1 MKDFEG
7 QRRFNPAKL
16 PTLGEPLQTLDITPQ
31 ISQAYREKM
40 RMDEGYIR
48 SIEQNEKQ
56 ELKNLD
62 TQAANAE
69 RKATQQSEFMNSLM
83 EFAPSLVKL
92 GQQQLQAKIKED
104 EVQGKMKKFDMDF
117 SDIQNLP
124 YYQQQMTE
132 LEAVRNDHDANAAEA
147 FRRTR
152 NYEIA
157 RVYKSLNSAERV
169 GFAKA
174 FLAEKQAEWPAYLS
188 EQMTSNDELEINV
201 GGDTFTPSTAE
212 GASQNSAA
220 AKALYR
226 KFLIDNGMTGMNDF
240 FMEEFFTGGENG
252 ARNSTYKVIAK
263 RNQHDAKI
271 HAENNYLRITAEN
284 SAEVKTNPQTANGI
298 KVLNAIGLLQ
308 DRNGNPLDGFAKAT
322 KFKEHVEG
330 LIDSG
335 VLRTQQDVQTYLENT
350 PDPVTGGTI
359 ANRVTLNGS
368 LKLAVTKR
376 NNADYSDF
384 VASQKAAYYGP
395 DGLHFQAMAAA
406 ERSRA
411 DPNDR
416 MTGDEYLKLQQ
427 IAVQYTGTTDKRLE
441 EWWLH
446 ESEHGQNFE
455 ENLQMIKEMADDGY
469 GLTPE
474 LVRAALGYSP
484 QAEQY
489 INIAKGQANARQR
502 TGGFSKSYQT
512 LKTTIQQV
520 SGYAG
525 RDSEAVSG
533 KQAYLLN
540 ELHRQVKHTA
550 NFLMNRDDTRFHDPL
565 QAEQEALRQVLEV
578 ARADGL
584 NMDDRL
590 KKDKLYAAG
599 SNNEFNNFFASDAI
613 SSRRSSAKKQIE
625 IYTNQI
631 NYFND
636 SHKKFGVD
644 LEAAG
649 AYVNPAVLAL
659 AAKTYYNEDGS
670 FNTNFSMP
678 EGIKQLDSLIPD
690 MNQIQ
695 IMQKLL
701 ETNKIVD
708 SKGNAYT
715 LSPPP
720 SMDPQFKPLYEKGGI
735 DQNILRLYGKAQSG
749 LESIRIGAS
758 SSRGFQSARI
768 PPQFEAPLKK
778 VATGAELP
786 FEIVVALV
794 QYESKFQDVK
804 SEARPNG
811 SFDGGPFQTNT
822 EYYPYTPGDLGGN
835 SDNALKQLLAGKA
848 VLEQNGITPG
858 HPDYIDGM
866 LASYNAGQNSLEFLP
881 NGRLD
886 RSNSAHKRY
895 IKGVRGSALGFGD
908 QRQLA
913 DNSLIREPFRVTHPD
928 TGTGFAIPGALDYK
942 GRPVVL
948 SQRAATVF
956 DQMVRDSNGA
966 VKYSDIY
973 SAQRSASK
981 NRAVGGSPTSNHL
994 TGSAVDIH
1002 GSSKAWIKKH
1012 GHKYGF
1018 HNLVYSGHDGHF
1030 DFK

>member
-48 SIEQNEKQ
+48 SIEQNEDQ

-69 RKATQQSEFMNSLM
+69 RKAAQQSEFMNSLM

-92 GQQQLQAKIKED
+92 GQQQLQTKIKED

-124 YYQQQMTE
+124 YYQQQMAE

-147 FRRTR
+147 FRRTQ

-308 DRNGNPLDGFAKAT
+308 DKNGNPLDGFAKAT

-350 PDPVTGGTI
+350 PDPVTGGTM

-395 DGLHFQAMAAA
+395 DGLHYQAMAAA

-455 ENLQMIKEMADDGY
+455 ENLQMIKEMADDGH

-489 INIAKGQANARQR
+489 INIAKGQENQRQR
-502 TGGFSKSYQT
+502 TGGFSASYKVI
-512 LKTTIQQV
+512 KTTVQKV

-525 RDSEAVSG
+525 RDSEAVNG
-533 KQAYLLN
+533 KQAYVIN
-540 ELHRQVKHTA
+540 DLHRKVKHTT
-550 NFLMNRDDTRFHDPL
+550 NVLIESGKPEFQDPL
-565 QAEQEALRQVLEV
+565 EAEQEALRIVMKQAALQ
-578 ARADGL
+578 GL
-584 NMDDRL
+584 NMQDRL
-590 KKDKLYAAG
+590 SDKPYAAG
-599 SNNEFNNFFASDAI
+599 SNNEFNNFFASDAV
-613 SSRRSSAKKQIE
+613 SSRGDAAKRQIE

-631 NYFND
+631 SYFND

-659 AAKTYYNEDGS
+659 AAKTYYNDDGS

-786 FEIVVALV
+786 FEIVAALV

-822 EYYPYTPGDLGGN
+822 EYYPYTPGDLDGN

-866 LASYNAGQNSLEFLP
+866 MASYNAGQGTLKFLP

-886 RSNSAHKRY
+886 RSNPVHQRY
-895 IKGVRGSALGFGD
+895 IKGIHTAAVGFGD

-994 TGSAVDIH
+994 TGNAVDIH

>member
-7 QRRFNPAKL
+7 QRRFTPAKL

-31 ISQAYREKM
+31 ISQAYREKQ
-40 RMDEGYIR
+40 RMDQGYIR
-48 SIEQNEKQ
+48 AIEQNEDQ

-69 RKATQQSEFMNSLM
+69 RKAVQQGEFMNSLM

-92 GQQQLQAKIKED
+92 GQQQIQAKIKED

-124 YYQQQMTE
+124 YYQQQMAE
-132 LEAVRNDHDANAAEA
+132 LEAVRNDNDANAAEA
-147 FRRTR
+147 FRRTQ

-188 EQMTSNDELEINV
+188 EQMTSNDELEITV
-201 GGDTFTPSTAE
+201 GEDTFTPKNAE
-212 GASQNSAA
+212 GGSQNSAA

-226 KFLIDNGMTGMNDF
+226 KFLMDNGMTGMNDF
-240 FMEEFFTGGENG
+240 FLEEFFTGGENG
-252 ARNSTYKVIAK
+252 ARNSTYKVVAK
-263 RNQHDAKI
+263 RNQHDAKV

-308 DRNGNPLDGFAKAT
+308 DKNGNSLDGFAKAT

-335 VLRTQQDVQTYLENT
+335 VLRTQQDVQNYLENT
-350 PDPVTGGTI
+350 PDPVTGGSM

-395 DGLHFQAMAAA
+395 DGFHFQAMAAA

-416 MTGDEYLKLQQ
+416 MTGDEYLKLQE
-427 IAVQYTGTTDKRLE
+427 IAMKYTGTTDKRLE
-441 EWWLH
+441 QWWLH

-474 LVRAALGYSP
+474 LVRSALGYSP

-489 INIAKGQANARQR
+489 INIAKGQANVRQR
-502 TGGFSKSYQT
+502 TGGFSASYKV
-512 LKTTIQQV
+512 LKTTVQKV

-533 KQAYLLN
+533 KQAYVIN
-540 ELHRQVKHTA
+540 DLHRKVKSKIPV
-550 NFLMNRDDTRFHDPL
+550 LMENPLFQDPL
-565 QAEQEALRQVLEV
+565 VAEEEALRQVLEL
-578 ARADGL
+578 AAGQGL
-584 NMDDRL
+584 NMQDRL
-590 KKDKLYAAG
+590 NPDKLYAPG
-599 SNNEFNNFFASDAI
+599 SNNEFNNFFASDAV
-613 SSRRSSAKKQIE
+613 SSKRSAAKRQIE

-649 AYVNPAVLAL
+649 AYVNPAVLAV

-670 FNTNFSMP
+670 FNTDFKMP
-678 EGIKQLDSLIPD
+678 EGIKQLDSLVPD

-720 SMDPQFKPLYEKGGI
+720 SMDPKFKPLYEKGGI
-735 DQNILRLYGKAQSG
+735 DQNILRLYGKAKSG

-778 VATGAELP
+778 VSAGAELP
-786 FEIVVALV
+786 YEIVAALV

-822 EYYPYTPGDLGGN
+822 EYYTYTPGDLDGN
-835 SDNALKQLLAGKA
+835 SDNALTQLLAGKA

-866 LASYNAGQNSLEFLP
+866 LASYNAGQGTLKFLP

-886 RSNSAHKRY
+886 RSNPVHQQY
-895 IKGVRGSALGFGD
+895 IKGVHGSALGFGD
-908 QRQLA
+908 QTQLA
-913 DNSLIREPFRVTHPD
+913 DMSQVRPAFHPD
-928 TGTGFAIPGALDYK
+928 TGEGFTVPGAFDYK

-948 SQRAATVF
+948 SQRAAAVL

-973 SAQRSASK
+973 SAQRSESK

-994 TGSAVDIH
+994 TGNAVDIH

>member
-7 QRRFNPAKL
+7 QRQFTPAKL

-31 ISQAYREKM
+31 ISQAYREKQ

-48 SIEQNEKQ
+48 SIEQNERQ
-56 ELKNLD
+56 ELNNLD
-62 TQAANAE
+62 VEAANAE
-69 RKATQQSEFMNSLM
+69 RKAAQQGEFMNSLM

-92 GQQQLQAKIKED
+92 GQQQIQAKIKED
-104 EVQGKMKKFDMDF
+104 EVQGKLKKFDMDF
-117 SDIQNLP
+117 SDIQDLP
-124 YYQQQMTE
+124 YYQQQMAE

-147 FRRTR
+147 FRRTQ

-188 EQMTSNDELEINV
+188 EQMTSNNELEITV
-201 GGDTFTPSTAE
+201 GNDTFTPSTAE
-212 GASQNSAA
+212 GSAQNSAA

-226 KFLIDNGMTGMNDF
+226 KFLIDNGMTGMNDL

-252 ARNSTYKVIAK
+252 ARNSTYKVVAK

-284 SAEVKTNPQTANGI
+284 SAEVKTNPQTASGI

-308 DRNGNPLDGFAKAT
+308 DKNGNPLDGFAKAT

-330 LIDSG
+330 LIDSN
-335 VLRTQQDVQTYLENT
+335 VLRTQQDVQNYLENT
-350 PDPVTGGTI
+350 PDPVTGGSM

-395 DGLHFQAMAAA
+395 DGFHFQAMAAA
-406 ERSRA
+406 ERSKA

-416 MTGDEYLKLQQ
+416 MTGDEYMKLQQ
-427 IAVQYTGTTDKRLE
+427 IAVKYTGTTDKRLE
-441 EWWLH
+441 DWWLH

-474 LVRAALGYSP
+474 LVRAALGNSP

-489 INIAKGQANARQR
+489 INIAKGQANQRQR
-502 TGGFSKSYQT
+502 TGGFSESYKVIKNTVQ
-512 LKTTIQQV
+512 KV

-525 RDSEAVSG
+525 RDSEAVNG
-533 KQAYLLN
+533 KQAYVIN
-540 ELHRQVKHTA
+540 DLHRKVKHMT
-550 NFLMNRDDTRFHDPL
+550 NVLIESGKPEFQDPL
-565 QAEQEALRQVLEV
+565 QAEQEALRIVMTQ
-578 ARADGL
+578 AASQGL
-584 NMDDRL
+584 NMQDRL
-590 KKDKLYAAG
+590 TDKPYAAG
-599 SNNEFNNFFASDAI
+599 SNNEFNNFFASDAV
-613 SSRRSSAKKQIE
+613 SSRGDAAKRQIE
-625 IYTNQI
+625 IYTNQL
-631 NYFND
+631 NHFNE

-644 LEAAG
+644 LNAKG
-649 AYVNPAVLAL
+649 AYVQPAVLLNASQ
-659 AAKTYYNEDGS
+659 TYYNKDGS
-670 FNTNFSMP
+670 FNTDFKMP

-695 IMQKLL
+695 ILQKLL
-701 ETNKIVD
+701 ETNEIIPVD
-708 SKGNAYT
+708 ENNKPIT
-715 LSPPP
+715 LAPPP
-720 SMDPQFKPLYEKGGI
+720 SMDPKFKPLYEKGGI
-735 DQNILRLYGKAQSG
+735 DQNILRLYGKAKSG
-749 LESIRIGAS
+749 LESIRIVAS

-778 VATGAELP
+778 VSAGAELP
-786 FEIVVALV
+786 YEIVAALV

-822 EYYPYTPGDLGGN
+822 EYYTYTPGDLDGN
-835 SDNALKQLLAGKA
+835 SDNALTQLLAGKA

-866 LASYNAGQNSLEFLP
+866 LASYNAGQGTLKFLP

-886 RSNSAHKRY
+886 RSNPVHQRY
-895 IKGVRGSALGFGD
+895 IKGVHGSALGFGD
-908 QRQLA
+908 QTQLA
-913 DNSLIREPFRVTHPD
+913 DMSMVRPTFHPD
-928 TGTGFAIPGALDYK
+928 TGQGFAVPGALDYK

-948 SQRAATVF
+948 SQRAAAVL

-973 SAQRSASK
+973 SAQRSTSK
-981 NRAVGGSPTSNHL
+981 NQAVGGSPTSNHL
-994 TGSAVDIH
+994 TGNAVDIH

-1018 HNLVYSGHDGHF
+1018 HNLVYDGHDGHF